1 MKHTIQHKGDI
12 AASSAMRDERQSA
25 LTSNLITR
33 AMAPLLFLILLIMIW
48 EIAVRLFKI
57 PSYLVPSPTIV
68 SVTILKNLTSLLMDS
83 AVTLFEAV
91 LGFMLGTLLAFFV
104 AVSFVHSQI
113 IERSV
118 SPYFV
123 ALQAVPIVAT
133 APLLIIW
140 FGNGLFSKVVM
151 AAMIC
156 FFPMVVNSVAGL
168 KSISENELDLMRL
181 FSANPSQIFFKL
193 RLPASLPF
201 LFSGLKISA
210 TLSVIGAVVA
220 ELAGATKGLGFQI
233 LMSSYQTD
241 TPFLFAAVL
250 FSALIG
256 ILFFSSIVLLEKLL
270 TRHGRMFHNPEK

>member
-12 AASSAMRDERQSA
+12 AAYPAMRDERQLA
-25 LTSNLITR
+25 PVSNLIAR
-33 AMAPLLFLILLIMIW
+33 AMAPLVFLILLIMIW

-57 PSYLVPSPTIV
+57 PSYLIPSPTIV
-68 SVTILKNLTSLLMDS
+68 SATILKNLTSLLMDS

-104 AVSFVHSQI
+104 AVLFVHSQI

-220 ELAGATKGLGFQI
+220 ELAGATRGLGFQI

-256 ILFFSSIVLLEKLL
+256 VLFFNSVVLLEKLL
-270 TRHGRMFHNPEK
+270 TRHGRIFHNSEK

>member
-1 MKHTIQHKGDI
+1 MKRTIQHKGDI

-25 LTSNLITR
+25 FTSNLIAR
-33 AMAPLLFLILLIMIW
+33 AMAPLVFLVLLIIIW
-48 EIAVRLFKI
+48 EITVRLFKI

-68 SVTILKNLTSLLMDS
+68 SVTIFKNLTSLLMDS

-156 FFPMVVNSVAGL
+156 FFPMVVNSAAGL

-181 FSANPSQIFFKL
+181 FSANPSQI
-193 RLPASLPF
+193 

-233 LMSSYQTD
+233 LISSYQTD

-256 ILFFSSIVLLEKLL
+256 VLFFNSVVLLEKLL
-270 TRHGRMFHNPEK
+270 TRHGRIFHNSEK

>member
-25 LTSNLITR
+25 STSNLIAR
-33 AMAPLLFLILLIMIW
+33 AMAPLVFLVLLIIIW
-48 EIAVRLFKI
+48 EITVRLFKI
-57 PSYLVPSPTIV
+57 PSYLVPSPIIV
-68 SVTILKNLTSLLMDS
+68 SVTIFKNLTSLLMDS

-256 ILFFSSIVLLEKLL
+256 ILFFSSVVLLEKLL

>member
-12 AASSAMRDERQSA
+12 AAYPAMRDKRQPA
-25 LTSNLITR
+25 PTSNLIVR
-33 AMAPLLFLILLIMIW
+33 AMAPLVFLILLIMIW

-57 PSYLVPSPTIV
+57 PSYLIPSPTIV
-68 SVTILKNLTSLLMDS
+68 SATILKNLTSLLMDS

-104 AVSFVHSQI
+104 AVLFTHSQI
-113 IERSV
+113 IEKSV

-156 FFPMVVNSVAGL
+156 FFPMVVNSAAGL

-233 LMSSYQTD
+233 LISSYQTD

-256 ILFFSSIVLLEKLL
+256 VLFFNSVVLLEKLL
-270 TRHGRMFHNPEK
+270 TRHGRIFHNSEK

>member
-1 MKHTIQHKGDI
+1 
-12 AASSAMRDERQSA
+12 
-25 LTSNLITR
+25 
-33 AMAPLLFLILLIMIW
+33 
-48 EIAVRLFKI
+48 
-57 PSYLVPSPTIV
+57 
-68 SVTILKNLTSLLMDS
+68 MDS

-104 AVSFVHSQI
+104 AVLFVHSQI

-156 FFPMVVNSVAGL
+156 FFPMVVNSAAGL

-233 LMSSYQTD
+233 LISSYQTD

-256 ILFFSSIVLLEKLL
+256 ILFFSSVVLLEKLL